1 MNEHCYYNGYQLDE
15 PNYTYQLKD
24 KEIQIIEIGQA
35 IVENHLSIRA
45 ASREFLVPRSTIHS
59 RLHNNL
65 RMLSYELY
73 SLVCKQLDWN
83 KKNTSRKWK

>member
-1 MNEHCYYNGYQLDE
+1 MNEYCYYNGYQLDE
-15 PNYTYQLKD
+15 PNYTYQLKEN
-24 KEIQIIEIGQA
+24 EIQIIEIGQS

-45 ASREFLVPRSTIHS
+45 VSREFLVPRSTIHS

-83 KKNTSRKWK
+83 RKNTSRKWK

>member
-1 MNEHCYYNGYQLDE
+1 MNEYCYYNGYQLDE
-15 PNYTYQLKD
+15 PNYTYQLKEN
-24 KEIQIIEIGQA
+24 EIQIIEIGQS

-45 ASREFLVPRSTIHS
+45 VSREFLVPRSTIHS

-73 SLVCKQLDWN
+73 SSVCKQLDWN

>member
-1 MNEHCYYNGYQLDE
+1 MNEYCYYNGYLLDE
-15 PNYTYQLKD
+15 PNCTYQLKD

-45 ASREFLVPRSTIHS
+45 VSREFLVPRSTIHS